1 VKISLNNWKKKATA
15 GWIINMHFLEKEL
28 NQLIQFWDEEPDAL
42 HTLRSSAFKQYKEV
56 GLPNRKWEG
65 WQFTD
70 FSALEKTSYR
80 LASPGDIPPVPETL
94 PTIANCNRILIING
108 NFQENL
114 SVLPDKVTVQT
125 LQQAYATNPEIFNKA
140 VVNNSNPFHNLN
152 TALMNSGLA
161 IIVGNNAVIDDP
173 IHILYYTTGLTEP
186 IMNHPLFLIVAGADS
201 ETTIIEH
208 YAGAT
213 NVQYWQNVVTNIKL
227 SNNAVLNH
235 TRIQEEDHNGS
246 HIADTVYSLGK
257 DAQLNAFHFAS
268 GSSLYRQNI
277 QVNLA
282 SSGASSMVNGLC
294 IAKDHQHLDQHIIIN
309 HLKENCNSNQ
319 LFKYILSD
327 TSAGVFNGRVIVSEG
342 AQKTDAQQTTRN
354 LLLTDKAMAHSNPQ
368 LEIYADDVKCS
379 HGSTTGQLD
388 ENAIFYLRSRGIDV
402 RTAQL
407 LLISGFAKEVME
419 TITNINID
427 TYIDEKLTT
436 WLEHIGVTL

>member
-1 VKISLNNWKKKATA
+1 ML
-15 GWIINMHFLEKEL
+15 FLEKDL
-28 NQLIQFWDEEPDAL
+28 NQLIQFWNEEPDTL
-42 HTLRSSAFKQYKEV
+42 RTLRSSAYKKYKEV
-56 GLPNRKWEG
+56 GLPNKKWEG

-80 LASPGDIPPVPETL
+80 LASPVDLPPIPETL
-94 PTIANCNRILIING
+94 PAITNCNRILIING
-108 NFQENL
+108 KFQENL

-125 LQQAYATNPEIFNKA
+125 LQHAYATNPEIFNKT
-140 VVNNSNPFHNLN
+140 VVDNSNPFHNLN

-161 IIVGNNAVIDDP
+161 IIVGNNTVIDDP

-227 SNNAVLNH
+227 SNNAILNH

-354 LLLTDKAMAHSNPQ
+354 LLLTDKAMDNSNPQ

-388 ENAIFYLRSRGIDV
+388 ENALFYLRSRGIDV

-419 TITNINID
+419 TITCLLYTSPSPRD
-427 TYIDEKLTT
+427 
-436 WLEHIGVTL
+436 

>member
-1 VKISLNNWKKKATA
+1 
-15 GWIINMHFLEKEL
+15 MHFLEKEL
-28 NQLIQFWDEEPDAL
+28 NQLNKFWDEEPDAL
-42 HTLRSSAFKQYKEV
+42 HTLRSSAFKRYKEI

-70 FSALEKTSYR
+70 FSELEKTSYR
-80 LASPGDIPPVPETL
+80 LAAPRDIPPDLDTL
-94 PTIANCNRILIING
+94 PTITNCNRILINNG
-108 NFQENL
+108 HFQENL

-125 LQQAYATNPEIFNKA
+125 LQHAFASNPEIFNKA
-140 VVNNSNPFHNLN
+140 MINNSNPFHNLN

-213 NVQYWQNVVTNIKL
+213 NIKYWQNVVTNINL

-294 IAKDHQHLDQHIIIN
+294 IGKDHQHLDQHIIIN

-402 RTAQL
+402 RSAQL

-419 TITNINID
+419 TITNTNID

-436 WLEHIGVTL
+436 WLEHIGVML

>member
-1 VKISLNNWKKKATA
+1 
-15 GWIINMHFLEKEL
+15 MHFLEKDL

-42 HTLRSSAFKQYKEV
+42 RTLRSSAFKQYKEV

-70 FSALEKTSYR
+70 FSTLEKTSYR
-80 LASPGDIPPVPETL
+80 LAAHEDIPPIPETL
-94 PTIANCNRILIING
+94 PTIDNCNRILIING
-108 NFQENL
+108 HFQETL

-125 LQQAYATNPEIFNKA
+125 LQHAYATNPEIFNKT
-140 VVNNSNPFHNLN
+140 VVDNSNPFHNLN

-161 IIVGNNAVIDDP
+161 IIVDNNAIIDDP

-186 IMNHPLFLIVAGADS
+186 IMNHPLFLIVAGSDS

-208 YAGAT
+208 YAGTT
-213 NVQYWQNVVTNIKL
+213 NVQYWQNIVTNIKL

-246 HIADTVYSLGK
+246 HIADTVYSLGQ
-257 DAQLNAFHFAS
+257 DAQLNAFHYAS

-342 AQKTDAQQTTRN
+342 AKNTDAQQITRN
-354 LLLTDKAMAHSNPQ
+354 LILTDNAMAHSNPQ

-388 ENAIFYLRSRGIDV
+388 EDAIFYLRSRGIDV

-427 TYIDEKLTT
+427 TYIDEKLTA

>member
-1 VKISLNNWKKKATA
+1 MKFSLNNWKKKATA

-28 NQLIQFWDEEPDAL
+28 NELIQFLDEEPD
-42 HTLRSSAFKQYKEV
+42 TLRSLRNSAFKHYKEV

-80 LASPGDIPPVPETL
+80 IASLQDLPPVPEIL
-94 PTIANCNRILIING
+94 PTIANSNRILIING
-108 NFQENL
+108 HFQEKL
-114 SVLPDKVTVQT
+114 SVLPDKVTVQK
-125 LQQAYATNPEIFNKA
+125 LQHAYATNPELFNKMLG
-140 VVNNSNPFHNLN
+140 NNSNPFHNLN

-161 IIVGNNAVIDDP
+161 IIVANNAIIEDP

-186 IMNHPLFLIVAGADS
+186 IMSHPLFLIVAGADS
-201 ETTIIEH
+201 ETNIIEH
-208 YAGAT
+208 YTGST
-213 NVQYWQNVVTNIKL
+213 DIQYWQNSVSNIKL
-227 SNNAVLNH
+227 SNNAVLHH
-235 TRIQEEDHNGS
+235 TRIQEEDINGS
-246 HIADTVYSLGK
+246 HIADTTYSLEK

-277 QVNLA
+277 LVNLA
-282 SSGASSMVNGLC
+282 DSGASSKVNGLC
-294 IAKDHQHLDQHIIIN
+294 LAKDHQHLDQHIIIN
-309 HLKENCNSNQ
+309 HLKENCISNQ

-327 TSAGVFNGRVIVSEG
+327 TSSGIFNGRVIVSEG

-354 LLLTDKAMAHSNPQ
+354 LLLSNSATAHSNPQ

-388 ENAIFYLRSRGIDV
+388 ENAIFYMRSRGIDA
-402 RTAQL
+402 RIAQL
-407 LLISGFAKEVME
+407 LLINGFAKEVIE
-419 TITNINID
+419 TIPNANIG
-427 TYIDEKLTT
+427 TYIDEKLNT

>member
-1 VKISLNNWKKKATA
+1 
-15 GWIINMHFLEKEL
+15 MHFLEKDL

-42 HTLRSSAFKQYKEV
+42 RTLRSSAFKQYKEV
-56 GLPNRKWEG
+56 GIPNRKWEG

-80 LASPGDIPPVPETL
+80 LAAPSDIPPVPKTL
-94 PTIANCNRILIING
+94 PTIDNCNRILIING
-108 NFQENL
+108 HFQENL

-125 LQQAYATNPEIFNKA
+125 MQQAYATNPEIFNQA

-161 IIVGNNAVIDDP
+161 INVGNNAVIDEP
-173 IHILYYTTGLTEP
+173 IHILYYTTRLTDP
-186 IMNHPLFLIVAGADS
+186 IMNHPLFLIVAGAGS

-208 YAGAT
+208 YAGET

-235 TRIQEEDHNGS
+235 TRIQEEDYNGS

-327 TSAGVFNGRVIVSEG
+327 TSAGVFNGRVTVSEG

-354 LLLTDKAMAHSNPQ
+354 LLLTDRAMAHSNPQ
-368 LEIYADDVKCS
+368 LEIYADDVKCA

-388 ENAIFYLRSRGIDV
+388 KNAIFYLRSRGIDV

-419 TITNINID
+419 TITNINIEA
-427 TYIDEKLTT
+427 YIDEKLTT

>member
-1 VKISLNNWKKKATA
+1 MN
-15 GWIINMHFLEKEL
+15 FLEKEL

-70 FSALEKTSYR
+70 FSTLEKTSYR
-80 LASPGDIPPVPETL
+80 LAAPGDIPPVPETL
-94 PTIANCNRILIING
+94 PTIDNCNRILIING
-108 NFQENL
+108 HFQETL

-125 LQQAYATNPEIFNKA
+125 LQQAYATNPEIFDKA
-140 VVNNSNPFHNLN
+140 MVYNSNPFHNLN

-161 IIVGNNAVIDDP
+161 IIIGNNAVIDDP

-227 SNNAVLNH
+227 SNNAILNH
-235 TRIQEEDHNGS
+235 TRIQEEDNNGS

-282 SSGASSMVNGLC
+282 SSGASAMVNGLC

-309 HLKENCNSNQ
+309 HPAFLRLK
-319 LFKYILSD
+319 
-327 TSAGVFNGRVIVSEG
+327 AGCVELW
-342 AQKTDAQQTTRN
+342 TR
-354 LLLTDKAMAHSNPQ
+354 
-368 LEIYADDVKCS
+368 I
-379 HGSTTGQLD
+379 
-388 ENAIFYLRSRGIDV
+388 GIE
-402 RTAQL
+402 L
-407 LLISGFAKEVME
+407 
-419 TITNINID
+419 
-427 TYIDEKLTT
+427 
-436 WLEHIGVTL
+436 

>member
-1 VKISLNNWKKKATA
+1 
-15 GWIINMHFLEKEL
+15 MHFLEKEL
-28 NQLIQFWDEEPDAL
+28 NQLNKFWDEEPDAL
-42 HTLRSSAFKQYKEV
+42 HTLRSSAFKRYKEI

-70 FSALEKTSYR
+70 FSELEKTSYR
-80 LASPGDIPPVPETL
+80 LAAPRDIPPDLDTL
-94 PTIANCNRILIING
+94 PTITNCNRILINNG
-108 NFQENL
+108 HFQENL

-125 LQQAYATNPEIFNKA
+125 LQHAFASNPEIFNKA
-140 VVNNSNPFHNLN
+140 MINNSNPFHNLN

-208 YAGAT
+208 YAGST

-227 SNNAVLNH
+227 SNNAILNH

-327 TSAGVFNGRVIVSEG
+327 TSAGVFNGRVVVSEG

-354 LLLTDKAMAHSNPQ
+354 LLLTDKAMAHSIPQ

-388 ENAIFYLRSRGIDV
+388 ENAIFYMRSRGIDV

-419 TITNINID
+419 TITNTNID

-436 WLEHIGVTL
+436 WLKHIGVTL

>member
-1 VKISLNNWKKKATA
+1 
-15 GWIINMHFLEKEL
+15 MHFLEKEL
-28 NQLIQFWDEEPDAL
+28 NQLNKFWDEEPDAL
-42 HTLRSSAFKQYKEV
+42 HTLRSSAFKRYKEI

-70 FSALEKTSYR
+70 FSELEKTSYR
-80 LASPGDIPPVPETL
+80 LAAPRDIPPDLDTL
-94 PTIANCNRILIING
+94 PTITNCNRILINNG
-108 NFQENL
+108 HFQENL

-125 LQQAYATNPEIFNKA
+125 LQHAFASNPEIFNKA
-140 VVNNSNPFHNLN
+140 MINNSNPFHNLN

-208 YAGAT
+208 YAGST

-227 SNNAVLNH
+227 SNNAILNH

-354 LLLTDKAMAHSNPQ
+354 LLLTDKAMAHSIPQ

-388 ENAIFYLRSRGIDV
+388 ENAIFYMRSRGIDV

-419 TITNINID
+419 TITNTNID

>member
-1 VKISLNNWKKKATA
+1 
-15 GWIINMHFLEKEL
+15 MHFLEKDL
-28 NQLIQFWDEEPDAL
+28 NQLIQFWDEETDAWR
-42 HTLRSSAFKQYKEV
+42 TLRNSAFKQYKEV
-56 GLPNRKWEG
+56 GIPNRKWEG

-80 LASPGDIPPVPETL
+80 LAAPSDIPPVPKTL
-94 PTIANCNRILIING
+94 PTIDNCNRILIING
-108 NFQENL
+108 HFQENL

-125 LQQAYATNPEIFNKA
+125 MQQAYATNPEIFNQA

-161 IIVGNNAVIDDP
+161 INVGNNAVIDEP
-173 IHILYYTTGLTEP
+173 IHILYYTTRLTEP
-186 IMNHPLFLIVAGADS
+186 IMNHPLFLIVAGAGS

-208 YAGAT
+208 YAGET

-235 TRIQEEDHNGS
+235 TRIQEEDYNGS

-327 TSAGVFNGRVIVSEG
+327 TSAGVFNGRVTVSEG

-354 LLLTDKAMAHSNPQ
+354 LLLTDRAMAHSNPQ
-368 LEIYADDVKCS
+368 LEIYADDVKCA

-388 ENAIFYLRSRGIDV
+388 KNAIFYLRSRGIDV

-419 TITNINID
+419 TITNINIEA
-427 TYIDEKLTT
+427 YIDEKLTT

>member
-1 VKISLNNWKKKATA
+1 
-15 GWIINMHFLEKEL
+15 MQFLEKDL

-42 HTLRSSAFKQYKEV
+42 RTLRSSAFKQYKEV
-56 GLPNRKWEG
+56 GIPNRKWEG

-80 LASPGDIPPVPETL
+80 LAAPSDIPPVPKTL
-94 PTIANCNRILIING
+94 PTIDNCNRILIING
-108 NFQENL
+108 HFQENF

-125 LQQAYATNPEIFNKA
+125 MQQAYATNPEILNQA

-161 IIVGNNAVIDDP
+161 INVGNNAVIDEP
-173 IHILYYTTGLTEP
+173 IHILYYTTRLTDP
-186 IMNHPLFLIVAGADS
+186 IMNHPLFLIVAGAGS

-208 YAGAT
+208 YTGET

-277 QVNLA
+277 QVNPV
-282 SSGASSMVNGLC
+282 SYT
-294 IAKDHQHLDQHIIIN
+294 HLT
-309 HLKENCNSNQ
+309 LP
-319 LFKYILSD
+319 
-327 TSAGVFNGRVIVSEG
+327 T
-342 AQKTDAQQTTRN
+342 
-354 LLLTDKAMAHSNPQ
+354 KA
-368 LEIYADDVKCS
+368 
-379 HGSTTGQLD
+379 
-388 ENAIFYLRSRGIDV
+388 
-402 RTAQL
+402 
-407 LLISGFAKEVME
+407 
-419 TITNINID
+419 
-427 TYIDEKLTT
+427 
-436 WLEHIGVTL
+436 

>member
-1 VKISLNNWKKKATA
+1 
-15 GWIINMHFLEKEL
+15 MHFLEKDL
-28 NQLIQFWDEEPDAL
+28 NQLIHFWDEEPDAL
-42 HTLRSSAFKQYKEV
+42 HALRNSAIKQYKEV
-56 GLPNRKWEG
+56 GLPTRKWEG

-80 LASPGDIPPVPETL
+80 LAAPSDIPPVPKTL
-94 PTIANCNRILIING
+94 PTIDNCNRILIING
-108 NFQENL
+108 HFQENL
-114 SVLPDKVTVQT
+114 SELPDKVTVRT
-125 LQQAYATNPEIFNKA
+125 LQHAYTTNPEIFNKA
-140 VVNNSNPFHNLN
+140 AVDNSNPFHNLN

-161 IIVGNNAVIDDP
+161 IIVDNNAVIDDP

-201 ETTIIEH
+201 ETNIIEH
-208 YAGAT
+208 YAGTT

-246 HIADTVYSLGK
+246 HIADTVYSLEK
-257 DAQLNAFHFAS
+257 NAQLNAFHYAS

-277 QVNLA
+277 QVNLN

-327 TSAGVFNGRVIVSEG
+327 TSAGVFNGRVTVSEG

-354 LLLTDKAMAHSNPQ
+354 LLLNDKAMAHSNPQ

-388 ENAIFYLRSRGIDV
+388 ENTIFYLRSRGIDS

-407 LLISGFAKEVME
+407 LLISGFAKEVIE
-419 TITNINID
+419 TISNINIG

-436 WLEHIGVTL
+436 WLEHIGVTP

>member
-1 VKISLNNWKKKATA
+1 
-15 GWIINMHFLEKEL
+15 MHFLEKEL

-42 HTLRSSAFKQYKEV
+42 HTLRSSAFKQYKEG

-70 FSALEKTSYR
+70 FSTLEKTSYR
-80 LASPGDIPPVPETL
+80 LAAPGDIPPVPETL
-94 PTIANCNRILIING
+94 PTIDNCNRILIING
-108 NFQENL
+108 HFQETL

-140 VVNNSNPFHNLN
+140 MVYNSNPFHNLN

-201 ETTIIEH
+201 KTTIIEH

-227 SNNAVLNH
+227 SNNAILNH

-327 TSAGVFNGRVIVSEG
+327 TSAGVFNGRVIVNEG
-342 AQKTDAQQTTRN
+342 AQKTNAQQTTRN
-354 LLLTDKAMAHSNPQ
+354 LLLNDKATAHSNPQ
-368 LEIYADDVKCS
+368 LEIYADDVKCT

-388 ENAIFYLRSRGIDV
+388 ENAIFYLRSRGVDL

>member
-1 VKISLNNWKKKATA
+1 
-15 GWIINMHFLEKEL
+15 MHFLEKDL
-28 NQLIQFWDEEPDAL
+28 NQLIQFWDEEPDAWR
-42 HTLRSSAFKQYKEV
+42 TLRNSAFKQYKEV
-56 GLPNRKWEG
+56 GIPNRKWEG

-80 LASPGDIPPVPETL
+80 LAAPSDMPPVPKTL
-94 PTIANCNRILIING
+94 PTIDNCNRILIING
-108 NFQENL
+108 HFQENL
-114 SVLPDKVTVQT
+114 SVLSDKVTVQT
-125 LQQAYATNPEIFNKA
+125 MQQAYATNPEILNQA

-161 IIVGNNAVIDDP
+161 INVGNKGVIDDP
-173 IHILYYTTGLTEP
+173 IHILYYTTDLTEP
-186 IMNHPLFLIVAGADS
+186 IMNHPLFLIVAGAGS

-208 YAGAT
+208 YAGET

-235 TRIQEEDHNGS
+235 TRIQEEDYNGS

-327 TSAGVFNGRVIVSEG
+327 TSAGVFNGRVTVSEG

-354 LLLTDKAMAHSNPQ
+354 LLLTDRAMAHSNPQ
-368 LEIYADDVKCS
+368 LEIYADDVKCA

-388 ENAIFYLRSRGIDV
+388 KNAIFYLRSRGIDV

-419 TITNINID
+419 TITNINIEA
-427 TYIDEKLTT
+427 YIDEKLTT

>member
-1 VKISLNNWKKKATA
+1 
-15 GWIINMHFLEKEL
+15 MHFLEKDL

-70 FSALEKTSYR
+70 FSTLEKTFYR
-80 LASPGDIPPVPETL
+80 LAAPGDIPPVPETL

-108 NFQENL
+108 HFQENL

-140 VVNNSNPFHNLN
+140 MVYNSNPFHNLN

-208 YAGAT
+208 YVGAT

-227 SNNAVLNH
+227 SNNAILNH

-327 TSAGVFNGRVIVSEG
+327 TSAGVFNGRVIVNEG
-342 AQKTDAQQTTRN
+342 AQTTNAQQTTRN
-354 LLLTDKAMAHSNPQ
+354 LLLNDKATAHSIPQ
-368 LEIYADDVKCS
+368 LEIYADDVRCS

-388 ENAIFYLRSRGIDV
+388 ENAIFYLRSRGVDL

>member
-1 VKISLNNWKKKATA
+1 
-15 GWIINMHFLEKEL
+15 MHFLEKEL

-70 FSALEKTSYR
+70 FSTLEKTSYR
-80 LASPGDIPPVPETL
+80 LASHGDLPPVQETL
-94 PTIANCNRILIING
+94 PTITNCNRILIING
-108 NFQENL
+108 NFQENF

-125 LQQAYATNPEIFNKA
+125 LQHAYATNPEIFNKA
-140 VVNNSNPFHNLN
+140 VVDNSNPFHNLN

-161 IIVGNNAVIDDP
+161 IIVENNAVIDHP
-173 IHILYYTTGLTEP
+173 IHILYYTTGLTDP
-186 IMNHPLFLIVAGADS
+186 VMNNPLFLIVAGADT

-213 NVQYWQNVVTNIKL
+213 NVQYWQNVVTNIEL

-388 ENAIFYLRSRGIDV
+388 ENALFYLRSRGIDV

-419 TITNINID
+419 TITNTNID

-436 WLEHIGVTL
+436 WLENIGVTL

>member
-1 VKISLNNWKKKATA
+1 
-15 GWIINMHFLEKEL
+15 MHFLEKEL
-28 NQLIQFWDEEPDAL
+28 NQLNKFWDEEPDAL
-42 HTLRSSAFKQYKEV
+42 HTLRSSAFKRYKEI

-70 FSALEKTSYR
+70 FSELEKTSYR
-80 LASPGDIPPVPETL
+80 LAAPRDIPPDLDTL
-94 PTIANCNRILIING
+94 PTITNCNRILINNG
-108 NFQENL
+108 HFQENL

-125 LQQAYATNPEIFNKA
+125 LQHAFASNPEIFNKA
-140 VVNNSNPFHNLN
+140 MINNSNPFHNLN

-208 YAGAT
+208 YAGST

-227 SNNAVLNH
+227 SNNAILNH

-294 IAKDHQHLDQHIIIN
+294 IGKDHQHLDQHIIIN

-354 LLLTDKAMAHSNPQ
+354 LLLTDKAMAHSIPQ

-388 ENAIFYLRSRGIDV
+388 ENAIFYMRSRGIDV

-419 TITNINID
+419 TITNTNID

-436 WLEHIGVTL
+436 WLKHIGVTL

>member
-1 VKISLNNWKKKATA
+1 
-15 GWIINMHFLEKEL
+15 MHFLEKEL
-28 NQLIQFWDEEPDAL
+28 NQLNKFWDEEPDAL
-42 HTLRSSAFKQYKEV
+42 HTLRSSAFKRYKEI

-70 FSALEKTSYR
+70 FSELEKTSYR
-80 LASPGDIPPVPETL
+80 LAAPRDIPPDLDTL
-94 PTIANCNRILIING
+94 PTITNCNRILINNG
-108 NFQENL
+108 HFQENL

-125 LQQAYATNPEIFNKA
+125 LQHAFASNPEIFNKA
-140 VVNNSNPFHNLN
+140 MINNSNPFHNLN

-173 IHILYYTTGLTEP
+173 IHILYYTTGLTDP
-186 IMNHPLFLIVAGADS
+186 IMNNPLFLIVAGADS

-208 YAGAT
+208 YAGTT
-213 NVQYWQNVVTNIKL
+213 NIQYWQNVVTNIEL

-294 IAKDHQHLDQHIIIN
+294 IGKDHQHLDQHIIIN

>member
-1 VKISLNNWKKKATA
+1 
-15 GWIINMHFLEKEL
+15 MHFLEKDL
-28 NQLIQFWDEEPDAL
+28 NQLIQFWDEEPDAWR
-42 HTLRSSAFKQYKEV
+42 TLRNSAFKQYKEV
-56 GLPNRKWEG
+56 GIPNRKWEG

-80 LASPGDIPPVPETL
+80 LAAPSDIPPVPKTL
-94 PTIANCNRILIING
+94 PTIDNCNRILIING
-108 NFQENL
+108 HFQENL

-125 LQQAYATNPEIFNKA
+125 MQQAYATNPEILNQA

-161 IIVGNNAVIDDP
+161 INVGNNAVIDEP
-173 IHILYYTTGLTEP
+173 IHILYYTTRLTEP
-186 IMNHPLFLIVAGADS
+186 IMNHPLFLIVAGAGS

-208 YAGAT
+208 YAGET

-235 TRIQEEDHNGS
+235 TRIQEEDYNGS

-327 TSAGVFNGRVIVSEG
+327 TSAGVFNGRVTVSEG

-354 LLLTDKAMAHSNPQ
+354 LLLTDRAMAHSNPQ
-368 LEIYADDVKCS
+368 LEIYADDVKCA

-388 ENAIFYLRSRGIDV
+388 KNAIFYLRSRGIDV

-419 TITNINID
+419 TITNINIEA
-427 TYIDEKLTT
+427 YIDEKLTT

>member
-1 VKISLNNWKKKATA
+1 
-15 GWIINMHFLEKEL
+15 MHFLEKEL

-42 HTLRSSAFKQYKEV
+42 HTLRSSAFKRYKEI

-70 FSALEKTSYR
+70 FSELEKTSYR
-80 LASPGDIPPVPETL
+80 LAAPRDIPPDLDTL
-94 PTIANCNRILIING
+94 PTITNCNRILINNG
-108 NFQENL
+108 HFQENL

-125 LQQAYATNPEIFNKA
+125 LQHAFASNPEIFNKA
-140 VVNNSNPFHNLN
+140 MINNSNPFHNLN

-213 NVQYWQNVVTNIKL
+213 NIKYWQNVVTNINL

-294 IAKDHQHLDQHIIIN
+294 IGKDHQHLDQHIIIN

-402 RTAQL
+402 RSAQL

-419 TITNINID
+419 TITNTNID

-436 WLEHIGVTL
+436 WLEHIGVML

>member
-1 VKISLNNWKKKATA
+1 
-15 GWIINMHFLEKEL
+15 MHFLEKEL
-28 NQLIQFWDEEPDAL
+28 NQLNKFWDEEPDAL
-42 HTLRSSAFKQYKEV
+42 HTLRSSAFKRYKEI

-70 FSALEKTSYR
+70 FSELEKTSYR
-80 LASPGDIPPVPETL
+80 LAAPRDIPPDLDTL
-94 PTIANCNRILIING
+94 PTITNCNRILINNG
-108 NFQENL
+108 HFQENL

-125 LQQAYATNPEIFNKA
+125 LQHAFASNPEIFNKA
-140 VVNNSNPFHNLN
+140 MINNSNPFHNLN

-173 IHILYYTTGLTEP
+173 IHILYYTTGLTDP
-186 IMNHPLFLIVAGADS
+186 IMNNPLFLIVAGADS

-208 YAGAT
+208 YAGTT
-213 NVQYWQNVVTNIKL
+213 NIQYWQNVVTNIEL

-294 IAKDHQHLDQHIIIN
+294 IGKDHQHLDQHIIIN

-354 LLLTDKAMAHSNPQ
+354 LLLTDKAMALSNPQ

>member
-1 VKISLNNWKKKATA
+1 
-15 GWIINMHFLEKEL
+15 MHFLEKEL
-28 NQLIQFWDEEPDAL
+28 NQLVQFGDEEPDAL
-42 HTLRSSAFKQYKEV
+42 RTFRNSAFKQYKEV

-70 FSALEKTSYR
+70 FSSLEKISYR
-80 LASPGDIPPVPETL
+80 LAAPGDLPLVPETL
-94 PTIANCNRILIING
+94 PTISNCNRILIING
-108 NFQENL
+108 NFRENM
-114 SVLPDKVTVQT
+114 SVLPDNVTVQT
-125 LQQAYATNPEIFNKA
+125 LQHAYATNPEIFNKA

-152 TALMNSGLA
+152 TALMNSGLV
-161 IIVGNNAVIDDP
+161 IIVENNAVIDEP
-173 IHILYYTTGLTEP
+173 IHILYYTTGLTDP
-186 IMNHPLFLIVAGADS
+186 VMNNPLFLIVAGADT

-213 NVQYWQNVVTNIKL
+213 NVQYWQNVVTNIEL

-235 TRIQEEDHNGS
+235 TRIQEEDHHGS

-309 HLKENCNSNQ
+309 HLKENCNSTQ

-368 LEIYADDVKCS
+368 LEIYADDVKCA

-388 ENAIFYLRSRGIDV
+388 ENAIFYLRSRGIDI
-402 RTAQL
+402 RSAQL

-419 TITNINID
+419 TITNTNID

-436 WLEHIGVTL
+436 WLEHIGVAP

>member
-1 VKISLNNWKKKATA
+1 
-15 GWIINMHFLEKEL
+15 MHFLEKDL

-70 FSALEKTSYR
+70 FSTLEKTSYR
-80 LASPGDIPPVPETL
+80 LAAPGDIPPIPETL
-94 PTIANCNRILIING
+94 PTIDNCNRILIING
-108 NFQENL
+108 HFQETL

-140 VVNNSNPFHNLN
+140 VVDNSNPFHNLN

-282 SSGASSMVNGLC
+282 RSGASSIVNGLC
-294 IAKDHQHLDQHIIIN
+294 IAKDHQHLDQHIINN
-309 HLKENCNSNQ
+309 HLKESCNSNQ

-327 TSAGVFNGRVIVSEG
+327 TSAGVFNGRVIVNEG
-342 AQKTDAQQTTRN
+342 AQKTNAQQTTRN
-354 LLLTDKAMAHSNPQ
+354 LLLNDKATAHSIPQ

-388 ENAIFYLRSRGIDV
+388 ENAIFYLRSRGVDL

>member
-1 VKISLNNWKKKATA
+1 
-15 GWIINMHFLEKEL
+15 MHFLEKEL
-28 NQLIQFWDEEPDAL
+28 NQLNKFWDEEPDAL
-42 HTLRSSAFKQYKEV
+42 HTLRSSAFKRYKEI

-70 FSALEKTSYR
+70 FSELEKTSYR
-80 LASPGDIPPVPETL
+80 LAAHRDIPPDLDTL
-94 PTIANCNRILIING
+94 PTITNCNRILINNG
-108 NFQENL
+108 HFQENL

-125 LQQAYATNPEIFNKA
+125 LQHAFARNPEIFNKA
-140 VVNNSNPFHNLN
+140 MINNSNPFHNLN

-208 YAGAT
+208 YAGAA

-282 SSGASSMVNGLC
+282 SSGASAMVNGLC

-354 LLLTDKAMAHSNPQ
+354 LLLTDNAMAHSNPQ

-402 RTAQL
+402 RSAQL

-419 TITNINID
+419 TITNTNID

>member
-1 VKISLNNWKKKATA
+1 LA
-15 GWIINMHFLEKEL
+15 
-28 NQLIQFWDEEPDAL
+28 AL
-42 HTLRSSAFKQYKEV
+42 R
-56 GLPNRKWEG
+56 
-65 WQFTD
+65 
-70 FSALEKTSYR
+70 
-80 LASPGDIPPVPETL
+80 DIPPDLDTL
-94 PTIANCNRILIING
+94 PTITNCNRILINNG
-108 NFQENL
+108 HFQENL

-125 LQQAYATNPEIFNKA
+125 LQHAFASNPEIFNKA
-140 VVNNSNPFHNLN
+140 MTNNSNPFHNLN
-152 TALMNSGLA
+152 TALMNSGLV

-173 IHILYYTTGLTEP
+173 IHILYYTTGLTDP
-186 IMNHPLFLIVAGADS
+186 IMNNPLFLIVAGADS

-208 YAGAT
+208 YAGTT
-213 NVQYWQNVVTNIKL
+213 NIQYWQNVVTNIEL

-294 IAKDHQHLDQHIIIN
+294 IGKDHQHLDQHIIIN

-354 LLLTDKAMAHSNPQ
+354 LLLTDKAMALSNPQ

-402 RTAQL
+402 RSAQL

-419 TITNINID
+419 TITNTNID

-436 WLEHIGVTL
+436 WLEHIGVML